1 MKLIFFV
8 QGEGRGHMSQ
18 ALTLKEKLESRG
30 HEISRVFIGAKN
42 KEDLPAFF
50 KSAFTCPIEILNS
63 PGFKVDKKNQGIMIA
78 KSVFSSFL
86 HSLRY
91 LRSVNKIKKIIKNY
105 EPDALISFYEP
116 LVGAYLRLYRDK
128 RPTFFIGHQY
138 FMDHPAF
145 NSFFKTLVVK
155 KVFKIYNLFTAP
167 TKNIKI
173 ALSFSEEK
181 DLPKKNLFVC
191 PPLIRKEVKG
201 LSQDENFYLLYL
213 LNHGY
218 SERIISWSNSN
229 PGIRIEAFRKQSGE
243 EEKKISQDLS
253 FHNLNGEKF
262 LAFLKNCKA
271 YISTAGFDSIAEAAY
286 LGKRIMMVPT
296 KNHFEQE
303 HNAID
308 AERAK
313 IALKAKDF
321 DLSLINN
328 CSQEKFSGLEKYKSW
343 HDKNE
348 DKIIELIENF
358 GSKKIK

>member
-30 HEISRVFIGAKN
+30 HKISTVFIGAKN

-50 KSAFTCPIEILNS
+50 KSAFACPIEILNS
-63 PGFKVDKKNQGIMIA
+63 PGFKVDKKDQGIMIA

-91 LRSVNKIKKIIKNY
+91 LRSVNKIKKFVKNY
-105 EPDALISFYEP
+105 QPDALISFYEP
-116 LVGAYLRLYRDK
+116 LVGAYLRLYQDK
-128 RPTFFIGHQY
+128 RPSFFIGHQY

-145 NSFFKTLVVK
+145 NSFLKTLVVK
-155 KVFKIYNLFTAP
+155 KVFRMYNLFTAP
-167 TKNIKI
+167 ARNIKI
-173 ALSFSEEK
+173 ALSFSEEQ
-181 DLPKKNLFVC
+181 DLPEKKLFVC

-201 LSQDENFYLLYL
+201 PSQKENFYLLYL
-213 LNHGY
+213 LNQGY
-218 SERIISWSNSN
+218 SEKIISWSKNN
-229 PGIRIEAFRKQSGE
+229 PGVKIEAFRKQAGE

-253 FHNLNGEKF
+253 FHNLSGEKF
-262 LAFLKNCKA
+262 LAFLKNCQA
-271 YISTAGFDSIAEAAY
+271 YMSTAGFDSIAEAAY
-286 LGKRIMMVPT
+286 LGKKIMMVPT

-308 AERAK
+308 AERVK

-321 DLSLINN
+321 DLSLMNN
-328 CSQEKFSGLEKYKSW
+328 CSSEKFSGLEKYKTW
-343 HDKNE
+343 HDKHENKIVE
-348 DKIIELIENF
+348 IIEKF
-358 GSKKIK
+358 SSK